1 MKKSILKSIIIALS
15 TMMILSGC
23 ASIPEPSEKND
34 NLLYGNIAFNF
45 TCAPNNWGIPEGN
58 QRTDNIEIKF
68 QNVKTKR
75 IISMRSNSKGEFFKA
90 GIPAGTYRI
99 YSFSKT
105 IKTQYGFEDNYE
117 VKFNPN
123 KANSLYFIS
132 VANCVINLGKI
143 DIDINIPSVG
153 TQYTWYYRYNWDK
166 EFDET
171 YYLMSVEHTESGW
184 LDKDWLTRAETLE

>member
-34 NLLYGNIAFNF
+34 NLLYGNISFNF
-45 TCAPNNWGIPEGN
+45 TCVPNNYGIPESN
-58 QRTDNIEIKF
+58 TRTDNIEIKF
-68 QNVKTKR
+68 QNIKTKR
-75 IISMRSNSKGEFFKA
+75 IFSMRSNSKGEFFKA

-105 IKTQYGFEDNYE
+105 ITTSYGFEDCYE
-117 VKFNPN
+117 IKYDKNTS
-123 KANSLYFIS
+123 NSIYFIS
-132 VANCVINLGKI
+132 VSNCVMNLGKI
-143 DIDINIPSVG
+143 KIHINIPSVG
-153 TQYTWYYRYNWDK
+153 TQYTWNGRTEWDLD
-166 EFDET
+166 FDNT
-171 YYLMSVEHTESGW
+171 YYLMSVEHPDSEW